1 MDTTNSGGEVSSD
14 SYCEG
19 TVPELPDVLWDVI
32 LSIAAAPL
40 QVSALSSAGHIGC
53 LSEHNYRVV
62 SSWLMLSLVCKRC
75 VCGAALR
82 HRMT

>member
-1 MDTTNSGGEVSSD
+1 MDITNSGGEVSSD
-14 SYCEG
+14 SYSEG

-40 QVSALSSAGHIGC
+40 QVSAANAGHIGC
-53 LSEHNYRVV
+53 DSEHNYRVV
-62 SSWLMLSLVCKRC
+62 SSWLNLSLVCKRC